1 MDLFA
6 ISFYVFALLA
16 IASAVVMVFSRNI
29 VRSAFALMFSL
40 LGIAVLYV
48 LLYADFVAATQLLV
62 YIGGILIL
70 ILFGV
75 MLTTQGFTARF
86 ETVAINFWPAAIF
99 TGIVAVLLI
108 AVFMQSDWQI
118 IPVEDTGSTVSDLG
132 VMLMNEYI
140 LPFQIAAI
148 LLLVAIIG
156 AVFMASRS
164 KKQSDKGIKQQ

>member
-6 ISFYVFALLA
+6 ISFYIFAFIT
-16 IASAVVMVFSRNI
+16 IAGALVMVMSRNI

-40 LGIAVLYV
+40 LGVAVLYV
-48 LLYADFVAATQLLV
+48 LLYADFVAVTQLLV

-75 MLTTQGFTARF
+75 MLTTQGFTAKF
-86 ETVAINFWPAAIF
+86 ESVAINFVPASIF
-99 TGIVAVLLI
+99 TGLIAVLLI
-108 AVFMQSDWQI
+108 GVFLTADWKLTE
-118 IPVEDTGSTVSDLG
+118 VADTESTITDLG
-132 VMLMNEYI
+132 MLLLNEYI
-140 LPFQIAAI
+140 LPFQIAAV

-164 KKQSDKGIKQQ
+164 RKKKSS

>member
-6 ISFYVFALLA
+6 ISFYVFAIITVAAAL
-16 IASAVVMVFSRNI
+16 VMVFSRNI

-40 LGIAVLYV
+40 IGIAVLYV

-75 MLTTQGFTARF
+75 MLTTQGYTPKF
-86 ETVAINFWPAAIF
+86 ESVAINLLPSSIF
-99 TGIVAVLLI
+99 AGLIAVLLI
-108 AVFMQSDWQI
+108 GVFMTTNWNLVA
-118 IPVEDTGSTVSDLG
+118 VEETDSTISDLG
-132 VMLMNEYI
+132 VMLLNEYI
-140 LPFQIAAI
+140 LPFQIAAV

-164 KKQSDKGIKQQ
+164 RKKKTS

>member
-6 ISFYVFALLA
+6 IAFYVFGIITVGAAL
-16 IASAVVMVFSRNI
+16 VMVFSRNI

-75 MLTTQGFTARF
+75 MLTTQGYTAKS
-86 ETVAINFWPAAIF
+86 EKVSYNLLPASIF
-99 TGIVAVLLI
+99 TGVVAALLI
-108 AVFMQSDWQI
+108 WVYLLTDWNIAVA
-118 IPVEDTGSTVSDLG
+118 EDPDSTVSDLG
-132 VMLMNEYI
+132 VMLVNEYI
-140 LPFQIAAI
+140 LPFQVAAV
-148 LLLVAIIG
+148 LLLVAIVG
-156 AVFMASRS
+156 AVYLASRG
-164 KKQSDKGIKQQ
+164 KNEDKT

>member
-6 ISFYVFALLA
+6 ISFYVFAIITVAAAL
-16 IASAVVMVFSRNI
+16 VMVFSRNI
-29 VRSAFALMFSL
+29 VRSAFALLFSL

-75 MLTTQGFTARF
+75 MLTTQGYTPKF
-86 ETVAINFWPAAIF
+86 ESVAINLLPSSIF
-99 TGIVAVLLI
+99 AGLIAVLLI
-108 AVFMQSDWQI
+108 GVFMTTNWNLVA
-118 IPVEDTGSTVSDLG
+118 VEETDSTISDLG
-132 VMLMNEYI
+132 VMLLNEYI
-140 LPFQIAAI
+140 LPFQIAAV

-164 KKQSDKGIKQQ
+164 RKKKTS